1 MLICYKNKIV
11 IPESLQ
17 KAIVKWY
24 HMQLCHPGETRTER
38 TIRQHFWFKNL
49 RELVHNTC
57 KRCPTCQKCKISH
70 TKYGLLPEKEAE
82 SEPWERL
89 CVDLIGPYTV
99 KQKYNEPLRLWC
111 VTMIDPATGWFEMKE
126 IQNKQAINIANI
138 VEQTWLTRYPIPQIL
153 TYDRGTEF
161 MAEFAE
167 MIQNDY
173 GIKRKGISVRNPQAN
188 AIIERVHQTIG
199 NILRTF
205 SKELLDVND
214 PWSGILAATMFAVRA
229 TYHTTLQATPSQLVF
244 GRDALLNV
252 KFEAD
257 WAFIKEHKQKI
268 IAQNN
273 KRENLSR
280 IEYKYKVNDKVL
292 YKNKTEEKY
301 GEDPWKGPYNIL
313 KVNDNGT
320 VRLQMGKYTDTI
332 NIRNIKPFN
341 E

>member
-1 MLICYKNKIV
+1 MLICYKDKIV
-11 IPESLQ
+11 IPDKLQ
-17 KAIVKWY
+17 KPIVTWY

-57 KRCPTCQKCKISH
+57 KKCPTCQKCKISH
-70 TKYGLLPEKEAE
+70 MKYGHLPEKEAE

-89 CVDLIGPYTV
+89 CVDLIGPYSV
-99 KQKYNEPLRLWC
+99 KQKGNEPLQLWC

-205 SKELLDVND
+205 SKELLDVKD

-244 GRDALLNV
+244 GRDAILNV
-252 KFEAD
+252 KFEAN

-273 KRENLSR
+273 KRENSSR

-292 YKNKTEEKY
+292 YKNRTEGKY
-301 GEDPWKGPYNIL
+301 SEDPWKGPYNIV

-320 VRLQMGKYTDTI
+320 VRLQMGKFTDTI